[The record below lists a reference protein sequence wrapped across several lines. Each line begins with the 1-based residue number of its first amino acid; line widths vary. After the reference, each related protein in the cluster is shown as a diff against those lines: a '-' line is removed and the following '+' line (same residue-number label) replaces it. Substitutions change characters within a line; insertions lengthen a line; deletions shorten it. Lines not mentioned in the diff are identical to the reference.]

1 MVLLER
7 RRESRLGQWLAG
19 LAGVYKCTASK
30 LRGDRPKKRVIVVL
44 GMPLALG

>member
-1 MVLLER
+1 MVLWKR
-7 RRESRLGQWLAG
+7 RRGSRLGQRLAG

-44 GMPLALG
+44 GVPFALG